1 MGQFLEINS
10 PFLNM
15 ERTGG
20 SGLFGEIA
28 GFVLT
33 PNWAGV
39 TPPAKAKDKKL
50 ETDSIFDY
58 RNMWKKD
65 LFDNKETLPTRLQ

>member
-1 MGQFLEINS
+1 MSQFPERNS
-10 PFLNM
+10 SFLNM

-20 SGLFGEIA
+20 REFGEIA